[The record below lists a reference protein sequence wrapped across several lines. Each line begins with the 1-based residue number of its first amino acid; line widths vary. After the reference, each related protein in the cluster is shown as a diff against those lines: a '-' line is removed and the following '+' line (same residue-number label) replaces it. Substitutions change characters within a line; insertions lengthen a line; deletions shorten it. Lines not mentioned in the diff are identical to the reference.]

1 MAIEFNNERS
11 WLNRMVEQED
21 YGCVSAGGLY
31 CRLLDE
37 QQKAKGQA
45 ATSPDVFGRLIEL
58 ARRRKGMSVPKLST
72 VAHVKLQELLA
83 IERGRAKEIEPR
95 VVFMLAEA
103 LGLPAEGLMEL
114 AGLMEPRGESLGEA
128 SVRFAAKSR
137 DTQKLTPS
145 EREALEEFVR
155 VLAECTDGG
164 RPSEE

>member
-1 MAIEFNNERS
+1 MTIKFNNEES
-11 WLNRMVEQED
+11 YLNRMVEQED

-31 CRLLDE
+31 CRVLDE
-37 QQKAKGQA
+37 EQKTKRKA
-45 ATSPDVFGRLIEL
+45 ATSSDVFGRLIEL
-58 ARRRKGMSVPKLST
+58 ARRRKGISVPKLST
-72 VAHVKLQELLA
+72 VAQVKLQELLA

-95 VVFMLAEA
+95 VVFMLAKA
-103 LGLPAEGLMEL
+103 LGLPVEGLMEL

-137 DTQKLTPS
+137 DTQKLTSS

-164 RPSEE
+164 RPSEK